1 MDTGNIIKLIILI
14 ILLIL
19 SGFFS
24 SAETALTTLNR
35 IRLNIAASN
44 GDKKAILLVKI
55 TSNSSK
61 MLSAILIGNN
71 IVNLSASALATILA
85 QNIWGNKYVSF
96 ATGILTFLVLIFG
109 EIIPKTVASLY
120 PEKIAYLYVY
130 IINILMIVL
139 TPFIFVV
146 DKISYVLLMCLGI
159 DTNKKRDIITEAE
172 LRGIVSASTKHG
184 IIEDSEEDIINNV
197 FDLSDALARDIMVPR
212 IDMCSASVDTP
223 MSDFYELVRDNK
235 YTRIPIY
242 ENTIDNIIGF
252 VNIKDILFDIIN
264 SDGNNTESVHNLKD
278 YVRSTIYTFEQK
290 NLYELLEE
298 MKDQSIPLAVVL
310 DSYSA
315 VSGIITLE
323 DILEELVGEIRD
335 EYDADEVDT
344 IRKADKHHYIVSG
357 ITRIEDFNEFF
368 NTNLSSNDYDSISGI
383 ILEKLDR
390 IPSIDETI
398 EIDDLTLRVIKLN
411 KQRIDTLI
419 VYKTKNKED

>member
-35 IRLNIAASN
+35 IRLNLAASN

-139 TPFIFVV
+139 TPFIFIV

-212 IDMCSASVDTP
+212 IDMCAVPVT
-223 MSDFYELVRDNK
+223 MSMDEFYDVVRENK
-235 YTRIPIY
+235 YTRVPIY
-242 ENTIDNIIGF
+242 ENSIDNIIGF

-390 IPSIDETI
+390 IPSINETI

>member
-1 MDTGNIIKLIILI
+1 LDTGNIIKLIILI

>member
-264 SDGNNTESVHNLKD
+264 SDGNNTESVNNLKD